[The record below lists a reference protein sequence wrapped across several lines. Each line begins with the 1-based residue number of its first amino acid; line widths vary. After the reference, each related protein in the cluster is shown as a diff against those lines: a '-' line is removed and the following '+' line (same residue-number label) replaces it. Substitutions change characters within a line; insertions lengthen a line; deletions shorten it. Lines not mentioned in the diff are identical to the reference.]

1 MRRCDCFAW
10 QTRRL
15 RQWISYI
22 ITCFKLTECLRSI
35 FRMQRTAQKE
45 TMSAMVAPSMAGLT
59 VAYDS
64 GSVEED
70 DDDIDDND
78 QFGDSEEPVSSDDYE

>member
-1 MRRCDCFAW
+1 
-10 QTRRL
+10 
-15 RQWISYI
+15 
-22 ITCFKLTECLRSI
+22 
-35 FRMQRTAQKE
+35 
-45 TMSAMVAPSMAGLT
+45 MSAMVAPSMAGLT

-64 GSVEED
+64 GSEEED